1 MKKKLIFF
9 ITVLF
14 ILGSCAKPT
23 VIDIS
28 MPNDKNL
35 NCSELND
42 EFNETRRFKKEAQ
55 DAKDFTTGGNTTR
68 ALLFWPALVKT
79 LHNADVAI
87 SAADARAYHLVEI
100 MKNKKCENANKFY
113 SKLNK
118 SSSVTLSFE
127 IKRLNQ
133 LYERGIIT
141 EEEFI
146 EAKKKVLSKE

>member
-1 MKKKLIFF
+1 MKKKLFFF

-146 EAKKKVLSKE
+146 EAKKKGLSKE